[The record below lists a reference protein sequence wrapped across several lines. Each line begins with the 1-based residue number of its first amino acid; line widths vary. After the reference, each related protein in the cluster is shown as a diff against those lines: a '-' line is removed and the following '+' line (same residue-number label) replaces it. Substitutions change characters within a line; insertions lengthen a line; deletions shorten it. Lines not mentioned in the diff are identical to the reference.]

1 MSKKT
6 FIPVNNNIDKAIAFA
21 NSLSQD
27 YLTTVQKV
35 EQKPFYIPSL
45 EVVSSLQNE
54 GWEIN
59 GVYEHRG
66 RDRKIT
72 SNFIQMYHPD
82 FSLRNNK
89 NQIEAL
95 SSLTISNSCNG
106 KTAMKVSIGAYR
118 LVCSN
123 GLIRFDKHAADTKIT
138 HIEANYNKLPQ
149 ILGKISRNKEKV
161 LESFNL
167 LKHKNL
173 TAEEARQFA
182 IESANLI
189 NPIVTDKQIDNLL
202 RVNRIEDEGMNLWNI
217 FNRIQEN
224 LTGGM
229 TNMIENIK
237 VNERLTAL
245 ADQYAM
251 AI

>member
-27 YLTTVQKV
+27 YLTTVQKL
-35 EQKPFYIPSL
+35 EQKQFYIPSL
-45 EVVSSLQNE
+45 EVVSNLQNE

-66 RDRKIT
+66 KDRKIT

-82 FSLRNNK
+82 FVLRNSK

-106 KTAMKVSIGAYR
+106 NKPMAINMGAYR

-123 GLIRFDKHAADTKIT
+123 GLIRYEKHAEETKIK
-138 HIEANYNKLPQ
+138 HVEVDYNRLPQ
-149 ILGKISRNKEKV
+149 ILELVNRKKERV
-161 LESFNL
+161 LEEFNL
-167 LKHKNL
+167 LKNKNL
-173 TAEEARQFA
+173 TTEEARQFA
-182 IESANLI
+182 IQSVRLANRE
-189 NPIVTDKQIDNLL
+189 VTNQRVEEML
-202 RVNRIEDEGMNLWNI
+202 RVHRMEDEGMNLWNV
-217 FNRIQEN
+217 FNRVQEN

-229 TNMIENIK
+229 INMNENIR
-237 VNERLTAL
+237 VNEQLTLL
-245 ADQYAM
+245 ASSYLN
-251 AI
+251 

>member
-27 YLTTVQKV
+27 YLTTVQKL
-35 EQKPFYIPSL
+35 EQKQFYIPSL
-45 EVVSSLQNE
+45 EVVSNLQND

-66 RDRKIT
+66 KDRKIT

-82 FSLRNNK
+82 FVLRNSK

-106 KTAMKVSIGAYR
+106 NKPMAINMGAYR

-123 GLIRFDKHAADTKIT
+123 GLIRYEKHAEETKIK
-138 HIEANYNKLPQ
+138 HVEVDYNRLPQ
-149 ILGKISRNKEKV
+149 ILELVDRKKEKV
-161 LESFNL
+161 LEEFNL

-173 TAEEARQFA
+173 TTEEARQFA
-182 IESANLI
+182 IQSIRLANKEVT
-189 NPIVTDKQIDNLL
+189 NPRVEEML
-202 RVNRIEDEGMNLWNI
+202 RVHRMEDEGMNLWNV
-217 FNRIQEN
+217 FNRVQEN
-224 LTGGM
+224 LTNGM
-229 TNMIENIK
+229 TNMTENIR

-245 ADQYAM
+245 AGQYAM

>member
-1 MSKKT
+1 MKKKT

-27 YLTTVQKV
+27 YLTTVQKL
-35 EQKPFYIPSL
+35 EQKQFYIPSL
-45 EVVSSLQNE
+45 EVVSNLQND

-66 RDRKIT
+66 KDRKIT

-82 FSLRNNK
+82 FVLRNSK

-106 KTAMKVSIGAYR
+106 NKPMAINMGVYR

-123 GLIRFDKHAADTKIT
+123 GLIRYEKHAEETKIK
-138 HIEANYNKLPQ
+138 HVEVDYNRLPQ
-149 ILGKISRNKEKV
+149 ILELVDRKKERV
-161 LESFNL
+161 LEEFNL
-167 LKHKNL
+167 LKNKNL
-173 TAEEARQFA
+173 TADEARQFA
-182 IESANLI
+182 IQSVRLANRE
-189 NPIVTDKQIDNLL
+189 VTNQRVEDML
-202 RVNRIEDEGMNLWNI
+202 RVHRMEDEGMNLWNV
-217 FNRIQEN
+217 FNRVQEN

-229 TNMIENIK
+229 INMNENIR
-237 VNERLTAL
+237 VNEQLTLL
-245 ADQYAM
+245 ASSYLN
-251 AI
+251 

>member
-1 MSKKT
+1 MKRKT
-6 FIPVNNNIDKAIAFA
+6 FIPVNNDIDKAIAFA

-27 YLTTVQKV
+27 YLTSVQKI
-35 EQKPFYIPSL
+35 EQKKFYVPSL
-45 EVVSSLQNE
+45 EVVSNLQND

-66 RDRKIT
+66 KDRKIT

-82 FSLRNNK
+82 FVLRNSK

-106 KTAMKVSIGAYR
+106 NKPMTINMGAYR

-123 GLIRFDKHAADTKIT
+123 GLIRYEKHAEETKIK
-138 HIEANYNKLPQ
+138 HVEVDYNRLPQ
-149 ILGKISRNKEKV
+149 ILELVDRKKEKV
-161 LESFNL
+161 LEEFNL

-173 TAEEARQFA
+173 TTEEARQFA
-182 IESANLI
+182 IQSIRLANKEVT
-189 NPIVTDKQIDNLL
+189 NPRVEEML
-202 RVNRIEDEGMNLWNI
+202 RVHRMEDEGMNLWNV
-217 FNRIQEN
+217 FNRVQEN
-224 LTGGM
+224 LTNGM
-229 TNMIENIK
+229 TNMTENIR

>member
-27 YLTTVQKV
+27 YLTYVQYL
-35 EQKPFYIPSL
+35 EQKQFYIPSL
-45 EVVSSLQNE
+45 EVVSNLQND

-66 RDRKIT
+66 KDRKIT

-82 FSLRNNK
+82 FVLRNSK

-106 KTAMKVSIGAYR
+106 NKPMTINMGAYR

-123 GLIRFDKHAADTKIT
+123 GLIRYEKHAEETKIK
-138 HIEANYNKLPQ
+138 HVEVDYNRLPQ
-149 ILGKISRNKEKV
+149 ILELVDRKKEKV
-161 LESFNL
+161 LEEFNL

-173 TAEEARQFA
+173 TTEEARQFA
-182 IESANLI
+182 IQSIRLANKEVT
-189 NPIVTDKQIDNLL
+189 NPRVEEML
-202 RVNRIEDEGMNLWNI
+202 RVHRMEDEGMNLWNV
-217 FNRIQEN
+217 FNRVQEN

-229 TNMIENIK
+229 RDMHNNIR
-237 VNERLTAL
+237 VNEQLTLL
-245 ADQYAM
+245 ADSYVN
-251 AI
+251 

>member
-27 YLTTVQKV
+27 YLTTVQKL
-35 EQKPFYIPSL
+35 EQKQFYIPSL
-45 EVVSSLQNE
+45 EVVSNLQND

-66 RDRKIT
+66 KDRKIT

-82 FSLRNNK
+82 FVLRNSK

-106 KTAMKVSIGAYR
+106 NKPMAINMGAYR

-123 GLIRFDKHAADTKIT
+123 GLIRYEKHAEETKIK
-138 HIEANYNKLPQ
+138 HVEVDYNRLPQ
-149 ILGKISRNKEKV
+149 ILELVNRKKERV
-161 LESFNL
+161 LEEFNL
-167 LKHKNL
+167 LKNKNL
-173 TAEEARQFA
+173 TADEARQFA
-182 IESANLI
+182 IQSVRLANRE
-189 NPIVTDKQIDNLL
+189 VTNQRVEEML
-202 RVNRIEDEGMNLWNI
+202 RVHRMEDEGMNLWNV
-217 FNRIQEN
+217 FNRVQEN

-229 TNMIENIK
+229 INMNENIR
-237 VNERLTAL
+237 VNEQLTLL
-245 ADQYAM
+245 ASSYLN
-251 AI
+251 

>member
-27 YLTTVQKV
+27 YLTTVQKL
-35 EQKPFYIPSL
+35 EQKQFYIPSL
-45 EVVSSLQNE
+45 EVVSNLQND

-66 RDRKIT
+66 KDRKIT

-82 FSLRNNK
+82 FVLRNSK

-106 KTAMKVSIGAYR
+106 NKPMTINMGAYR

-123 GLIRFDKHAADTKIT
+123 GLIRYEKHAEETKIK
-138 HIEANYNKLPQ
+138 HVEVDYNRLPQ
-149 ILGKISRNKEKV
+149 ILELVDRKKEKV
-161 LESFNL
+161 LEEFNL

-173 TAEEARQFA
+173 TTEEARQFA
-182 IESANLI
+182 IQSIRLANKEVT
-189 NPIVTDKQIDNLL
+189 NPRVEEML
-202 RVNRIEDEGMNLWNI
+202 RVHRMEDEGMNLWNV
-217 FNRIQEN
+217 FNRVQEN
-224 LTGGM
+224 LTNGM
-229 TNMIENIK
+229 TNMTENIR

-245 ADQYAM
+245 AGQYAM

>member
-21 NSLSQD
+21 NSLLQD
-27 YLTTVQKV
+27 YLTTVQKL
-35 EQKPFYIPSL
+35 EQKQFYIPSL
-45 EVVSSLQNE
+45 EVVSNLQND

-66 RDRKIT
+66 KDRKIT

-82 FSLRNNK
+82 FVLRNSK

-106 KTAMKVSIGAYR
+106 NKPMTINMGAYR

-123 GLIRFDKHAADTKIT
+123 GLIRYEKHAEETKIK
-138 HIEANYNKLPQ
+138 HVEVDYNRLPQ
-149 ILGKISRNKEKV
+149 ILELVDRKKEKV
-161 LESFNL
+161 LEEFNL

-173 TAEEARQFA
+173 TTEEARQFA
-182 IESANLI
+182 IQSIRLANKEVT
-189 NPIVTDKQIDNLL
+189 NPRVEEML
-202 RVNRIEDEGMNLWNI
+202 RVHRMEDEGMNLWNV
-217 FNRIQEN
+217 FNRVQEN
-224 LTGGM
+224 LTNGM
-229 TNMIENIK
+229 TNMTENIR

-245 ADQYAM
+245 AGQYAM

>member
-1 MSKKT
+1 MKRKT

-27 YLTTVQKV
+27 YLKGVQKL
-35 EQKPFYIPSL
+35 EQKQFYVPSL
-45 EVVSSLQNE
+45 EVVSNLQQK

-66 RDRKIT
+66 SNRKIT

-82 FSLRNNK
+82 FSMRNIK

-95 SSLTISNSCNG
+95 SSLTISNSCSGN
-106 KTAMKVSIGAYR
+106 KPMTINMGAYR

-123 GLIRFDKHAADTKIT
+123 GLIRYEKHAEETKIK
-138 HIEANYNKLPQ
+138 HVEVDYNRLPQ
-149 ILGKISRNKEKV
+149 ILELIDRNKEKV
-161 LESFNL
+161 LEEFNL
-167 LKHKNL
+167 LKNRNL
-173 TAEEARQFA
+173 TEEEARQFT
-182 IESANLI
+182 IQSIRLANREVT
-189 NPIVTDKQIDNLL
+189 NPRVEEML
-202 RVNRIEDEGMNLWNI
+202 RVHRMEDEGMNLWNV
-217 FNRIQEN
+217 FNRVQEN

-229 TNMIENIK
+229 VNMNENIR
-237 VNERLTAL
+237 VNEQLTAL
-245 ADQYAM
+245 ANQYAI

>member
-27 YLTTVQKV
+27 YLTNVQKL
-35 EQKPFYIPSL
+35 EQKQFYIPSL
-45 EVVSSLQNE
+45 EVVSNLQND

-66 RDRKIT
+66 KDRKIT

-82 FSLRNNK
+82 FVLRNSK

-106 KTAMKVSIGAYR
+106 NKPMTINMGAYR

-123 GLIRFDKHAADTKIT
+123 GLIRYEKHAEETKIK
-138 HIEANYNKLPQ
+138 HVEVDYNRLPQ
-149 ILGKISRNKEKV
+149 ILELVNRKKERV
-161 LESFNL
+161 LEEFNL
-167 LKHKNL
+167 LKNKNL
-173 TAEEARQFA
+173 TADEARQFA
-182 IESANLI
+182 IQSVRLANRE
-189 NPIVTDKQIDNLL
+189 VTNQRVEELL
-202 RVNRIEDEGMNLWNI
+202 RVNRMEDEGMNLWNV

-229 TNMIENIK
+229 TNMNENIR
-237 VNERLTAL
+237 VNEQLTLL
-245 ADQYAM
+245 ASSYLN
-251 AI
+251 